1 MKVRRLLFHFAIFA
15 QFALLGQGAA
25 LGQETDFPAPL
36 NPEFI
41 KFMEQAQTQASQE
54 STGQQKASGR
64 RARGSIPSP
73 IDRSHLKNQN
83 ATTQTSSGSVQ
94 TALSLASSY
103 DLRTLGRVTA
113 VRNQGACGSCWAF
126 ATMGSLESN
135 LLTGE
140 TWDFSEN
147 NLKNRHGFEYLPC
160 DGGTGD
166 MAVAYLTRWSGS
178 WTESDDPYNAS
189 ADTKLPMVVP
199 SSDARKH
206 VQEVLIIPARS
217 SSLDNDDIKQAI
229 MTYGGIYTSYY
240 DDDTHYSSTYTSF
253 YCPNCSSSNHAVTI
267 VGWDD
272 NFDRFKFKTPPSGDG
287 AFIVK
292 NSWGSSWGESGYF
305 YVSYYDSTF
314 AKGDGSYVFNGA
326 QETTNYSR
334 IYQYDPLGQ
343 TSSTGYNSA
352 TGWFAN
358 IFTSQAAESLT
369 AVSFYTASKNS
380 TYTVYVYTNATS
392 GPTSGQLS
400 TNQSGTTAMAGYH
413 TISLNTPVTLS
424 TSQKFSVVVKL
435 TTPSTTSPIPLEK
448 PIPGYSSP
456 TANAGE
462 SYISSNGSSWTD
474 TTTRYANTNVC
485 IKAFASQT
493 CTYSLSSTS
502 TAVSADNIGGN
513 FTVTP
518 SSSTCTWT
526 ATSSDTSWITVTSG
540 ASGTGTVS
548 YSIAANTG
556 AARTGTITA
565 GGQTFTVTQAGWV
578 YANSIGTRNSIKVTD
593 MSGILSTAGGNI
605 TVRAWD
611 TNGATIAES
620 GSATAL
626 KLYNNGTTTIAGTDL
641 IARFAST
648 TTLYGITADSSKIVI
663 TNVKTSSDGTLNVPN
678 GYSSGTT
685 NFVTNSVGS
694 RNSIK
699 ITDMSGSLSS
709 SGAAITVKA
718 WDSNGNALTELS
730 TAPAL
735 TLANRGTT
743 TISGPDLMARFP
755 SATPMSYEFTV
766 NSSKMVL
773 TNVKSSA
780 DGSINIPYS
789 FYVGTTNFVANSVGT
804 RNTIK
809 ITDTSGTLS
818 STGAAITISA
828 WDSNGNALTELS
840 TATPLKLYSRGT
852 TPITGPD
859 LFARFPGSPMAFEFS
874 VASTKYTITN
884 VKASS
889 DASITIPF
897 LYTGGT
903 TTKYATNYVSS
914 KTTIQISDM
923 SGSIS
928 GGSGAITVSAWDAN
942 GVSIAESGTAVP
954 LTLVN
959 NGTTTIAGSDLIARF
974 PTGTPASYEFTIG
987 SSQYMVTALTAN
999 NDGTISVPSVYS
1011 SGVAGG
1017 M

>member
-1 MKVRRLLFHFAIFA
+1 MNKKAKVLFFVALFSLISVYVSPAHAVDPTGRIDYAISYFPPATGVIMHGGWGPSGNWSPLSEVWKLNTSGWTLLSTTNSPAMSHHSMTYDSGRQVLVVCKPGSGSFQTWEFNGTAWTQKSDTTASINGDVEIAYDSNRQVTVLYGVGTNGSIVTFEYNGTTWTQKSPAH
-15 QFALLGQGAA
+15 QPVSCSDGALLQYH
-25 LGQETDFPAPL
+25 PL
-36 NPEFI
+36 I
-41 KFMEQAQTQASQE
+41 S
-54 STGQQKASGR
+54 STVLVGKASGSS
-64 RARGSIPSP
+64 AS
-73 IDRSHLKNQN
+73 
-83 ATTQTSSGSVQ
+83 TQTWTWNGTDWTQVTGTQPGS
-94 TALSLASSY
+94 AIMGGMAY
-103 DLRTLGRVTA
+103 DSA
-113 VRNQGACGSCWAF
+113 RNE
-126 ATMGSLESN
+126 MV
-135 LLTGE
+135 LLTTDMK
-140 TWDFSEN
+140 TWTFN
-147 NLKNRHGFEYLPC
+147 
-160 DGGTGD
+160 GT
-166 MAVAYLTRWSGS
+166 T
-178 WTESDDPYNAS
+178 WTQKAPAAS
-189 ADTKLPMVVP
+189 PTP
-199 SSDARKH
+199 SSNSFFGMAFDAQRQ
-206 VQEVLIIPARS
+206 V
-217 SSLDNDDIKQAI
+217 
-229 MTYGGIYTSYY
+229 
-240 DDDTHYSSTYTSF
+240 
-253 YCPNCSSSNHAVTI
+253 AVI
-267 VGWDD
+267 FG
-272 NFDRFKFKTPPSGDG
+272 
-287 AFIVK
+287 
-292 NSWGSSWGESGYF
+292 GESGS
-305 YVSYYDSTF
+305 SYPQKTWQWDGNTWAEF
-314 AKGDGSYVFNGA
+314 AA
-326 QETTNYSR
+326 
-334 IYQYDPLGQ
+334 
-343 TSSTGYNSA
+343 NSC
-352 TGWFAN
+352 
-358 IFTSQAAESLT
+358 
-369 AVSFYTASKNS
+369 
-380 TYTVYVYTNATS
+380 TYT
-392 GPTSGQLS
+392 
-400 TNQSGTTAMAGYH
+400 
-413 TISLNTPVTLS
+413 
-424 TSQKFSVVVKL
+424 
-435 TTPSTTSPIPLEK
+435 
-448 PIPGYSSP
+448 
-456 TANAGE
+456 
-462 SYISSNGSSWTD
+462 
-474 TTTRYANTNVC
+474 
-485 IKAFASQT
+485 
-493 CTYSLSSTS
+493 LSSTS
-502 TAVSADNIGGN
+502 IAYSAQTGTGSFI
-513 FTVTP
+513 VTP
-518 SSSTCTWT
+518 SAETCAWT
-526 ATSSDTSWITVTSG
+526 AASSASWITVTSG

-987 SSQYMVTALTAN
+987 SSQYMVTTLTTN
-999 NDGTISVPSVYS
+999 NAGTLNVPSIYY

-1017 M
+1017 I